1 VAPTLAAAVMF
12 VSSGAVNSSAVVTGS
27 FTPANGEIVV
37 IKVATSDSTIS
48 MGTPTGGSQTYT
60 SRVASTSGG
69 FRPWVGIY
77 TTVISGSPGSMTI
90 SSTPTGVCR
99 HAMLVERWT
108 SAQLAATPV
117 TNSAQGGTGA
127 ASSTL
132 TTSAANSVLSWVSA
146 DAQSLDPA
154 ARAYLGSATDEG
166 VDDAHGSADGVIYF
180 GSQSVASAG
189 STSYG
194 PTDADSG
201 ATAGHTASAE
211 GTDGDFIERG
221 WNSSIGFDWAP
232 TPEEY
237 IVVPGGT
244 ANGFGLK
251 SNVAPPAGNYS
262 FAITFHEIG

>member
-1 VAPTLAAAVMF
+1 VAPTLAAAVML

-27 FTPANGEIVV
+27 FTPSNGEVVV

-60 SRVASTSGG
+60 SRVVSTSGG

-90 SSTPTGVCR
+90 SSTPTGSCR

-146 DAQSLDPA
+146 DAQSLDPST
-154 ARAYLGSATDEG
+154 RAYLGSATDEG

-180 GSQSVASAG
+180 GRQAVASAG
-189 STSYG
+189 ATSYG
-194 PTDADSG
+194 LSAPTGMQYWIAGIEVQDSG
-201 ATAGHTASAE
+201 G
-211 GTDGDFIERG
+211 
-221 WNSSIGFDWAP
+221 AP
-232 TPEEY
+232 A
-237 IVVPGGT
+237 VPPI
-244 ANGFGLK
+244 L
-251 SNVAPPAGNYS
+251 VMAPRR
-262 FAITFHEIG
+262 